1 MVQNLNILSFA
12 PYGKLLAERSDSAG
26 LPQGEQWEERLLA
39 ATTQETYQY
48 LPTEP
53 VYLDYETGMSIL
65 AVAKGREEF
74 QYFYLDKPVCIDPGV
89 RFAVAPYQSSCTVRM
104 TACRSG
110 WPRRSRWRFRCG
122 IWRCPGGFRW
132 SGYIPFFTT
141 RRSGAFSSGVRST
154 PCWN

>member
-74 QYFYLDKPVCIDPGV
+74 SIFTWISRCVLIP
-89 RFAVAPYQSSCTVRM
+89 
-104 TACRSG
+104 ACAL
-110 WPRRSRWRFRCG
+110 RWRR
-122 IWRCPGGFRW
+122 ISP
-132 SGYIPFFTT
+132 
-141 RRSGAFSSGVRST
+141 AA
-154 PCWN
+154 PCA